1 MIPIVFVPKY
11 LILQLAGS
19 RRAPAV
25 EKNPKCK
32 RAAIRSRQRPGSVPA
47 LKKSCI
53 QCTEKGFFFFPR
65 NGFEAQ
71 ALGVETNQP
80 PSALNAPP
88 FLVSQARGAS
98 SDFFSPFAHWVR
110 ANPKPLQPTG
120 SKRIRAKNC
129 HASAGPIQS
138 RATIAVPALC
148 FQLRRNYA

>member
-47 LKKSCI
+47 LERAKKLHSVHR
-53 QCTEKGFFFFPR
+53 KRVFFFPQ

-71 ALGVETNQP
+71 ALGVETNRP

-98 SDFFSPFAHWVR
+98 SDFFFAVRTLGTGEPQTTSADWFGAHPRLKLPF
-110 ANPKPLQPTG
+110 LG
-120 SKRIRAKNC
+120 GDYSI
-129 HASAGPIQS
+129 
-138 RATIAVPALC
+138 
-148 FQLRRNYA
+148 

>member
-47 LKKSCI
+47 LKRAKTA
-53 QCTEKGFFFFPR
+53 QKRFFFFPR

-98 SDFFSPFAHWVR
+98 SDFFYAVRTLGTGEPQTTSADWFGAHPRLKLPF
-110 ANPKPLQPTG
+110 LG
-120 SKRIRAKNC
+120 GGYSM
-129 HASAGPIQS
+129 
-138 RATIAVPALC
+138 
-148 FQLRRNYA
+148 